1 MTEPLPAAA
10 TGIDEPA
17 ADGGRVPGDRSR
29 LALAAFIG
37 FAGVAHFLIPQFYE
51 RIIPRWIGHE
61 RALVRWSGV
70 AEILCAGLVALPRTK
85 RIGCWI
91 TLVLL
96 VVVYPANIQMALDAG
111 KPHDPESWGAWLRL
125 PLQVPMWIWAYRNAS
140 RA

>member
-10 TGIDEPA
+10 TGIDEPD

-70 AEILCAGLVALPRTK
+70 AEILCAGLIALPRTK